1 MKKNGT
7 HEGCIEQMTRL
18 FSDKLKAGS
27 AVTDEGGMIRL
38 DDLEMKADIQ
48 AEVKKLWDEV
58 TTENVKELADID
70 GYWSDFFALFGF
82 GADGINYDAETDPV
96 YDIASLK

>member
-1 MKKNGT
+1 MDFVSGKW
-7 HEGCIEQMTRL
+7 
-18 FSDKLKAGS
+18 
-27 AVTDEGGMIRL
+27 
-38 DDLEMKADIQ
+38 Q
-48 AEVKKLWDEV
+48 AEIDVRDFIQKNYTPYTGDETFLAGPTDSTKKLWDEV

-82 GADGINYDAETDPV
+82 GADGINYDADTDPV